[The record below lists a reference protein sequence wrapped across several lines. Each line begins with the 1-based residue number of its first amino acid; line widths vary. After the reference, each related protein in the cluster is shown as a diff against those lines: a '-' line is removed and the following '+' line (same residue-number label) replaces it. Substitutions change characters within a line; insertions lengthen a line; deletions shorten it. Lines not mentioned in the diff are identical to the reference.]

1 MKKLSEYVDV
11 EKGAKELSCDRVTV
25 GVATCGISAGA
36 NETLEAL
43 KDADL
48 GVLVEPVG
56 CCGACFNEPIV
67 TVRQNG
73 VYSIYSHV
81 TKDNVQKLIDSVRA
95 GRVCDELLTAH
106 DLSEMDYYRKQQRI
120 VMENC
125 GFINPL
131 NIEEYVACGGFKG
144 LQEALLLEPADV
156 VEVVKD
162 SRLRGRGGAGFPTG
176 LKWSF
181 VVGKQGKKYLV
192 CNADEGDPGR
202 S

>member
-162 SRLRGRGGAGFPTG
+162 SPSAGEGRGWISDGPEVEFCCREAGEEISG
-176 LKWSF
+176 M
-181 VVGKQGKKYLV
+181 
-192 CNADEGDPGR
+192 
-202 S
+202 